1 MPLTR
6 KSTII
11 LTIASAVYFLDR
23 LTKLVVTGNF
33 RLNQSMP
40 VVVGY
45 FDITHVHNM
54 GAAFGLF
61 SLAQDSFR
69 VPFLLACTLAA
80 IAVLVIFA
88 RKTRPDETLM
98 LIALALVIGGAVGN
112 LTDRILYGYVIDFID
127 WHVGDL
133 YHWPA
138 FNIADSGISVGIFLI
153 AIEVFIRGKFIKS
166 G

>member
-1 MPLTR
+1 LTR

-11 LTIASAVYFLDR
+11 LLTASAVYFLDR
-23 LTKLVVTGNF
+23 LTKLAVVENF

-40 VVVGY
+40 VIVGY
-45 FDITHVHNM
+45 FDITHVHNT

-61 SLAQDSFR
+61 SLAQDTFR
-69 VPFLLACTLAA
+69 VPFLLASTLAA
-80 IAVLVIFA
+80 IAVLIVFV
-88 RKTRPDETLM
+88 RKTRPDEVLM
-98 LIALALVIGGAVGN
+98 QIAFALVIGGAVGN
-112 LTDRILYGYVIDFID
+112 LTDRLLYGYVIDFID
-127 WHVGDL
+127 WHVGDY

-153 AIEVFIRGKFIKS
+153 AVEVFIRGKFIKS